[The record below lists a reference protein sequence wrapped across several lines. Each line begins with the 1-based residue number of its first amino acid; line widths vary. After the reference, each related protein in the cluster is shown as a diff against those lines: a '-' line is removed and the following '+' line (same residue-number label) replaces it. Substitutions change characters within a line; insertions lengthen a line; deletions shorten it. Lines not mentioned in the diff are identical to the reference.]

1 MTDLSSEASAS
12 EATAGPGRLLRR
24 AREQAGL
31 SIEDLGAQI
40 KLARGT
46 LDSLERDDFATL
58 SEPVYVR
65 GYYRK
70 LSKVLPVSEAALLS
84 AYESQ
89 VAPKAPS
96 PPSKLILAGENDLG
110 GSSRVSARLVTG
122 VLVTGLLIG
131 ALAFW
136 GSTRDPNDSAEVV
149 PALDPVAAP
158 EAAPPPSAGL
168 SSAEAAAVAPAEAEA
183 TVAPALAGN
192 PGISASL
199 TLAPSLSQLPATTSP
214 TPTPTP
220 TPAAAAPAPA
230 ALAPAGLLA
239 TGHAEVQLQ
248 FNSTSWTRI
257 EDASGKSLLSGVIQ
271 AGDRQTLNGEAPF
284 SIFLGNA
291 PGVSI
296 QFNGQQVDM
305 VKYTKGNNTARFTLP

>member
-136 GSTRDPNDSAEVV
+136 GSTRDPNGPAEVV
-149 PALDPVAAP
+149 PTLDPATAP
-158 EAAPPPSAGL
+158 EAVPPPSAGL
-168 SSAEAAAVAPAEAEA
+168 SGAEAAAMAPAEAEA
-183 TVAPALAGN
+183 TVAPASTEN
-192 PGISASL
+192 PVISATL
-199 TLAPSLSQLPATTSP
+199 TLAPSLSQLPAATSP
-214 TPTPTP
+214 TPT
-220 TPAAAAPAPA
+220 AAAPA
-230 ALAPAGLLA
+230 ALAPAGLPA

-296 QFNGQQVDM
+296 QFNGQPVDM